1 MDDLRTL
8 LASYIFQD
16 LTPAELE
23 SLAERTGHRDL
34 AAGEYAFHTR
44 DPAAELF
51 IAQSGQLAETLIT
64 ADGSELVVEIFT
76 AGDVFGEPAL
86 FVPER
91 TRMADVR
98 AMEPSRVLMIDRDL
112 LVKFLFQHPRAMLRM
127 LEGLASGF
135 RTQAEATVHL
145 AFEEIRE
152 RLVIKLL
159 ELAETHGR
167 SYLGGVRIEFDLSQA
182 TLAGMVGATRENVNR
197 ALAPLIASGEVR
209 LERKRLVVDVD
220 ALRRYLATAE
230 PPLHRRN
237 RGELAHPKK

>member
-1 MDDLRTL
+1 MDALRTL
-8 LASYIFQD
+8 LASYLFQD

-23 SLAERTGHRDL
+23 SLAARARHRDL
-34 AAGEYAFHTR
+34 NAGEYAFRNR

-51 IAQSGQLAETLIT
+51 IAQSGQLAETLIA

-98 AMEPSRVLMIDRDL
+98 AMESSRVLMIDREL
-112 LVKFLFQHPRAMLRM
+112 LVQFLFKHRRAMLRM

-145 AFEEIRE
+145 AFEEIRQ

-159 ELAETHGR
+159 ELAETHGQPC
-167 SYLGGVRIEFDLSQA
+167 LGGLRIEFDLSQA

-197 ALAPLIASGEVR
+197 ALAPLIATGDVR
-209 LERKRLVVDVD
+209 SEKKRFVVNAD

-237 RGELAHPKK
+237 RGELATPKQ

>member
-1 MDDLRTL
+1 MDALRTL
-8 LASYIFQD
+8 LASYLFQD

-23 SLAERTGHRDL
+23 SLAERTRHRDL
-34 AAGEYAFHTR
+34 ATGEYAFRTR
-44 DPAAELF
+44 DPASELF
-51 IAQSGQLAETLIT
+51 IAQSGQLAETIIS
-64 ADGSELVVEIFT
+64 ADGSELVVEVFA

-98 AMEPSRVLMIDRDL
+98 AMEPSRVVIIDRDV
-112 LVKFLFQHPRAMLRM
+112 LVRFLFQHPRAMLRM

-145 AFEEIRE
+145 AFDEIRQ

-159 ELAETHGR
+159 ELAETHGHPCP
-167 SYLGGVRIEFDLSQA
+167 GGVRIEFDLSQA

-197 ALAPLIASGEVR
+197 ALAPLIANGEVR
-209 LERKRLVVDVD
+209 SEKKRLVVNAD
-220 ALRRYLATAE
+220 ALRRHLSTTE

-237 RGELAHPKK
+237 RGELASP

>member
-1 MDDLRTL
+1 MDALRTL
-8 LASYIFQD
+8 LASYLFQD

-23 SLAERTGHRDL
+23 SLAERTRHRDL
-34 AAGEYAFHTR
+34 ATGEYAFRTR
-44 DPAAELF
+44 DPASELF
-51 IAQSGQLAETLIT
+51 IAQSGQLAETIIS
-64 ADGSELVVEIFT
+64 ADGSELVVEVFA

-98 AMEPSRVLMIDRDL
+98 AMEPSRVVMIDRDV
-112 LVKFLFQHPRAMLRM
+112 LVRFLFQHPRAMLRM

-145 AFEEIRE
+145 AFDEIRQ

-159 ELAETHGR
+159 ELAETHGHPCP
-167 SYLGGVRIEFDLSQA
+167 GGVRIEFDLSQA

-197 ALAPLIASGEVR
+197 ALAPLIANGEVR
-209 LERKRLVVDVD
+209 SEKKRLVVNAD
-220 ALRRYLATAE
+220 ALRRHLSTTE

-237 RGELAHPKK
+237 RGELASP

>member
-8 LASYIFQD
+8 LASYLFQD

-23 SLAERTGHRDL
+23 SLAHRARHRDL
-34 AAGEYAFHTR
+34 APGEYAFRAR
-44 DPAAELF
+44 DPAAELL
-51 IAQSGQLAETLIT
+51 IAQSGQLAETIIT
-64 ADGSELVVEIFT
+64 SDGSELVVEIFT

-98 AMEPSRVLMIDRDL
+98 AMESSRVVIIEREL
-112 LVKFLFQHPRAMLRM
+112 LIRFLFEHPPAMLRM

-135 RTQAEATVHL
+135 RTQAQATAHL
-145 AFEEIRE
+145 AFEEIRQ
-152 RLVIKLL
+152 RLIIKLL
-159 ELAETHGR
+159 ELAETHGHPCP
-167 SYLGGVRIEFDLSQA
+167 GGVRIGFDLSQA
-182 TLAGMVGATRENVNR
+182 TLASMVGATRENVNR

-209 LERKRLVVDVD
+209 REKKRLVVDND
-220 ALRRYLATAE
+220 ALRRYLAAAE

-237 RGELAHPKK
+237 RGELGNPGQ

>member
-1 MDDLRTL
+1 M
-8 LASYIFQD
+8 
-16 LTPAELE
+16 
-23 SLAERTGHRDL
+23 
-34 AAGEYAFHTR
+34 
-44 DPAAELF
+44 
-51 IAQSGQLAETLIT
+51 
-64 ADGSELVVEIFT
+64 EIFT

-98 AMEPSRVLMIDRDL
+98 AMEPSRVVMIDRDV
-112 LVKFLFQHPRAMLRM
+112 LVRFLFQHPRAMLRM

-145 AFEEIRE
+145 AFDEIRQ

-159 ELAETHGR
+159 ELAETHGHPC
-167 SYLGGVRIEFDLSQA
+167 LGGVRIEFDLSQA

-197 ALAPLIASGEVR
+197 ALAPLIANGEVR
-209 LERKRLVVDVD
+209 SEKKRLVVNAD
-220 ALRRYLATAE
+220 ALRRHLSTTE

-237 RGELAHPKK
+237 RGELASP